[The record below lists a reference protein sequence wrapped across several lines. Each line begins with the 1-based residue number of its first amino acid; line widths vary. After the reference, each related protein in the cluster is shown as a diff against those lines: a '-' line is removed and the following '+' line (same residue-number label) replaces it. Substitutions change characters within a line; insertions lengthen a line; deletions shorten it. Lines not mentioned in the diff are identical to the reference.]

1 MTVTASV
8 REQFEQDGYVVFERL
23 FAEADCN
30 EYAAEIEAVLAACRA
45 EISAGGGDPEAALA
59 SGVLVGLAARS
70 ARFAEWVGD
79 RRLVDPL
86 AEIWGERVE
95 FLSDKVVYKSE
106 RTRFASPWHQDW
118 MYWHG
123 AHKISVWVALDQATR
138 DNGCLMV
145 VPGTHRAA
153 IDHDLVQSPDGFG
166 HRLDLSA
173 AGIATEPVICELPR
187 GGAVLFSD
195 LTLHASLPN
204 TSGAPRR
211 AWIPTYRSGAVEDLE
226 YEWSV
231 ARRMVRG

>member
-1 MTVTASV
+1 MTVAVSV
-8 REQFEQDGYVVFERL
+8 RETFEQDGYLVFERM
-23 FAEADCN
+23 FGETECDAF
-30 EYAAEIEAVLAACRA
+30 AAEIEAVLAACRA
-45 EISAGGGDPEAALA
+45 ELTAAGGDPDVALA

-86 AEIWGERVE
+86 AAIWGERVE
-95 FLSDKVVYKSE
+95 FLSDKVVYKSD

-118 MYWHG
+118 MYWRG
-123 AHKISVWVALDQATR
+123 ANKISLWVALDEATR

-145 VPGTHRAA
+145 VPGTHRAP
-153 IDHDLVQSPDGFG
+153 IEHDLVPSPDGFG

-173 AGIATEPVICELPR
+173 TGIETEPVVCELPR

-204 TSGAPRR
+204 RSGAPRR
-211 AWIPTYRSGAVEDLE
+211 AWIPTYRSGAVDDLD